1 MNFFDTAKEI
11 AASDIVDIAD
21 TAATPFAKN
30 LVAGNKTTVSIDA
43 EGVTTITCSDNAML
57 AKLKTYAGKHE
68 DTCKIFAVLAPFNG
82 AVLAYRFES
91 SVPVF
96 SVKK

>member
-1 MNFFDTAKEI
+1 MNFFDTVKEI
-11 AASDIVDIAD
+11 AASDIVDITD
-21 TAATPFAKN
+21 VVAAPFAKN
-30 LVAGNKTTVSIDA
+30 LVADNKTTASIDT

-68 DTCKIFAVLAPFNG
+68 DTCKVFAVLAPFSG